1 VPRTENL
8 GDLDSPIKEYLEM
21 LQAESRMNLF
31 KNSVKQMNKAD
42 EFLEAAIYLL
52 YYQYLNLSSKNVLGD
67 LGSPSKQDLEIL
79 YSPNKEYLETLRAES
94 RMNLFRYCIKQMN
107 EDDFL
112 EAAKY
117 LSHHLKDSIEVKTLF
132 F

>member
-1 VPRTENL
+1 
-8 GDLDSPIKEYLEM
+8 M

-52 YYQYLNLSSKNVLGD
+52 YYQYMNNSSRKDYLGD
-67 LGSPSKQDLEIL
+67 LDSPSKQDLEIL
-79 YSPNKEYLETLRAES
+79 YSPSKEYLETLRAES